1 MTGLYAAVEATRHTV
16 ELWVALVVLG
26 LWVLAVGS
34 YTWWQRDVWAPTIR
48 EDFERKGM
56 SWLRA
61 SRLVP
66 DGRFKRIARFFG
78 VAWIVLGASLIVTGI
93 VVLAVQ
99 SWSN

>member
-1 MTGLYAAVEATRHTV
+1 MTGVNAAAEATRYTV
-16 ELWVALVVLG
+16 DTWVALVFLG
-26 LWVLAVGS
+26 VCLLAVGS
-34 YTWWQRDVWAPTIR
+34 YTWWLRDVWAPTIR

-66 DGRFKRIARFFG
+66 DGRLRTAARFFG
-78 VAWIVLGASLIVTGI
+78 IAWIVLGALLTLAGL
-93 VVLAVQ
+93 VVLTLE